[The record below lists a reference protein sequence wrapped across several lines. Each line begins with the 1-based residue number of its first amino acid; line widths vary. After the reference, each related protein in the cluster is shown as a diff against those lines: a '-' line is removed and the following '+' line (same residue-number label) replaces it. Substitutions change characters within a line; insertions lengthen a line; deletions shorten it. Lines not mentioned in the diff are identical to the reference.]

1 MTRVPELAIR
11 LHPGH
16 QPEQQEQ
23 MARLAG
29 RLGFAAVHVETDI
42 DSAVISRLIAAADPA
57 LLVVDSTT
65 EVAGFV
71 SGRDLDA
78 VRVERQRLDEQG
90 DRRPLIVSLPVA
102 IGRTRNEAVA
112 RAERDPRFVGENHP
126 DVCGIF
132 GTFEQGQEQV
142 LELARAGADVLLVTV
157 ADDLDVADLLAQI
170 RALTLGP
177 TEALLSND

>member
-16 QPEQQEQ
+16 QLEQQEQ

-29 RLGFAAVHVETDI
+29 RLGFVAVHVDADM
-42 DSAVISRLIAAADPA
+42 DSAVIARLIAAADPA
-57 LLVVDSTT
+57 LVVVDSTT
-65 EVAGFV
+65 EVARYVWG
-71 SGRDLDA
+71 SDLEA
-78 VRVERQRLDEQG
+78 VRAERKRLDEQG
-90 DRRPLIVSLPVA
+90 DRRPLIVSLPIS

-112 RAERDPRFVGENHP
+112 RADRDPRFVGANQPE
-126 DVCGIF
+126 VSGIF
-132 GTFEQGQEQV
+132 GTFEQGQDQV

-157 ADDLDVADLLAQI
+157 ADDLDVGDLLAQI

-177 TEALLSND
+177 TETLLSYD

>member
-16 QPEQQEQ
+16 QLEQQEQ
-23 MARLAG
+23 TARLAG
-29 RLGFAAVHVETDI
+29 RLGFVAVHVDAGV
-42 DSAVISRLIAAADPA
+42 DSADISRLIAAADPA
-57 LLVVDSTT
+57 LVVVDSTT
-65 EVAGFV
+65 EVAGYV
-71 SGRDLDA
+71 RGRDLDA
-78 VRVERQRLDEQG
+78 VRAERERLDEQG

-112 RAERDPRFVGENHP
+112 RAERDSRFFGANHP
-126 DVCGIF
+126 EVCGIF
-132 GTFEQGQEQV
+132 GTFEQGQEQI

-157 ADDLDVADLLAQI
+157 ADDLDVADLLAQV

-177 TEALLSND
+177 TETLLSND

>member
-16 QPEQQEQ
+16 QLEQQEQ

-29 RLGFAAVHVETDI
+29 RLGFAAVHVDADV
-42 DSAVISRLIAAADPA
+42 DSVVIARLIEAADPA
-57 LLVVDSTT
+57 LVVVDSTP
-65 EVAGFV
+65 EVARYVWGSDLEAV
-71 SGRDLDA
+71 RAERDRLDA
-78 VRVERQRLDEQG
+78 QS
-90 DRRPLIVSLPVA
+90 DRRPLIVSLPVS

-112 RAERDPRFVGENHP
+112 RAERDPRFVGVNHP
-126 DVCGIF
+126 AVCGIF

-177 TEALLSND
+177 TETLLSND